1 MKTFACYCGNTL
13 FFRNTAC
20 QICSRQ
26 VGFLPD
32 QLRLSALDSEGDKF
46 KPVSPGVARGKYKQ
60 CRNQIDYNVCNW
72 LIPEHSEDE
81 YCIACSLNRTIPDL
95 TIPLNLEYWSR
106 LEVAKRHTVYS
117 LLSLNLPVISKHK
130 DDARGLVFDFLA
142 DKDPDSEF
150 TESLPDQKPVLT
162 GHADGV
168 VTLNI
173 AEADEVARTRIRRH
187 LGEQYRTLLGH
198 FRHEIGHYYWQLL
211 VADSPHLKAFRQL
224 FGDEQADYGE
234 ALQHHYN
241 EGPPEGWQ
249 ENYISFYASAHPWED
264 WAECWAHYL
273 HMVDTLETAADFGLR
288 IYDRMLRQREAK
300 EKLGIIASP
309 GIDFDTMI
317 EDWLRLSVAI
327 NALNRSMGMP
337 DAYPFVVVDPVRAKL
352 RLVHDIV
359 QASRLP
365 SKKSW
370 LLGRKKKG

>member
-1 MKTFACYCGNTL
+1 MKTFACQCGNTL
-13 FFRNTAC
+13 FFRNTTC
-20 QICSRQ
+20 QICNRQ

-32 QLRLSALDSEGDKF
+32 QLRLSALDPEDEAF
-46 KPVSPGVARGKYKQ
+46 KPVSPGVARGTYKL
-60 CRNQIDYNVCNW
+60 CRNQVDYNVCNW
-72 LIPEHSEDE
+72 LIPAHSEDE

-95 TIPLNLEYWSR
+95 TIPQNLEYWAR

-117 LLSLNLPVISKHK
+117 LLSMQLPVISKHK
-130 DDARGLVFDFLA
+130 DEARGLVFDFLA
-142 DKDPDSEF
+142 DKDPETEF
-150 TESLPDQKPVLT
+150 TEPLPDQKPVLT

-168 VTLNI
+168 ITINV
-173 AEADEVARTRIRRH
+173 AEADEVARTRTRRH

-211 VADSPHLKAFRQL
+211 VADSPHLAAFRQL

-234 ALQHHYN
+234 ALQQHYN
-241 EGPPEGWQ
+241 EGPPPNWQ

-273 HMVDTLETAADFGLR
+273 HMVDTLETAADFGLE
-288 IYDRMLRQREAK
+288 IYDRILRQRPIK
-300 EKLGIIASP
+300 EKVGRIAAPST
-309 GIDFDTMI
+309 DFDTMI

-337 DAYPFVVVDPVRAKL
+337 DAYPFVIVDPVRDKL

-359 QASRLP
+359 QASRIKP
-365 SKKSW
+365 KKSW
-370 LLGRKKKG
+370 LPGRKKKG